1 MSEEVRKKLKNVMEI
16 LKGLRGFN
24 YNRALTTVDRFIVC
38 SLLVLFLL
46 MMLSGYM
53 HGGAFIDILPSSQD
67 WAFWAHTQLAIPTMT
82 FFTAHVCIRLRF
94 FLLRRT
100 MKENLLVNLLPVLV
114 GLSLFLPVLYLRFFF
129 EPN

>member
-1 MSEEVRKKLKNVMEI
+1 MVIHLDH
-16 LKGLRGFN
+16 
-24 YNRALTTVDRFIVC
+24 NRALITVDRFIVC

-67 WAFWAHTQLAIPTMT
+67 WAFWAHMELAIPTMA
-82 FFTAHVCIRLRF
+82 FFTVHVCIRLRF
-94 FLLRRT
+94 FLLRRR
-100 MKENLLVNLLPVLV
+100 MKEDLLVNLLPVLV

-129 EPN
+129 QPN